1 MWSQLILGI
10 FFVLAFVSGLPRV
23 VENIATRNY
32 AGALGGLAVLFMG
45 VACLILAK
53 RSRVAI
59 LEAKEASRPTG
70 EGQADNH
77 L

>member
-1 MWSQLILGI
+1 
-10 FFVLAFVSGLPRV
+10 VLAFVSGLPQV
-23 VENIATRNY
+23 VKNIATENY

-59 LEAKEASRPTG
+59 QEAKEASQS
-70 EGQADNH
+70 EEA
-77 L
+77 